1 MTPAAVLGNYLT
13 DKQLS
18 NLEYYCYVEREE
30 ITFCSDGP
38 IEEPSLIFRLPLL
51 KSIKLN
57 NGVHAFRVMAEVE
70 NLTANTLLSGSIKVS
85 FGEREDESLNILIYG
100 PVNFRDK
107 SSLNRSHLLRADV
120 PAIKS
125 LYNAIS
131 RVYYDSNVA
140 EIKFS
145 QATSNFRASK
155 QNQWR
160 HNMQWSSSGLVES
173 SRYQSSDQ
181 HRTK

>member
-1 MTPAAVLGNYLT
+1 MSPAAVLSKYLT
-13 DKQLS
+13 DNQLR
-18 NLEYYCYVEREE
+18 NLEYYCYVEDEE
-30 ITFCSDGP
+30 VAFCSDSR
-38 IEEPSLIFRLPLL
+38 IEQPDLIFRLPLL
-51 KSIKLN
+51 ESIKLN

-70 NLTANTLLSGSIKVS
+70 NLTATTLLSGSLKVS

-107 SSLNRSHLLRADV
+107 SSLNRSHLIRADV
-120 PAIKS
+120 PAING

-140 EIKFS
+140 VIKFS

-155 QNQWR
+155 QNQ
-160 HNMQWSSSGLVES
+160 
-173 SRYQSSDQ
+173 
-181 HRTK
+181 

>member
-1 MTPAAVLGNYLT
+1 MSPAAVLSKYLT
-13 DKQLS
+13 DNQLR
-18 NLEYYCYVEREE
+18 NLEYYCYVEDEE
-30 ITFCSDGP
+30 VAFCSDSR
-38 IEEPSLIFRLPLL
+38 IEKPDLIFRLPLL

-70 NLTANTLLSGSIKVS
+70 NLTATTLLSGSLKVS
-85 FGEREDESLNILIYG
+85 FGEREEESLNILIYG

-107 SSLNRSHLLRADV
+107 SSLNRSHLIRADV
-120 PAIKS
+120 PAIND

-131 RVYYDSNVA
+131 RVYYESNVA

-155 QNQWR
+155 
-160 HNMQWSSSGLVES
+160 
-173 SRYQSSDQ
+173 
-181 HRTK
+181 

>member
-1 MTPAAVLGNYLT
+1 MLCITPAAVLSNYLN

-18 NLEYYCYVEREE
+18 SLEYYCYVEREK
-30 ITFCSDGP
+30 ISFCSDRP
-38 IEEPSLIFRLPLL
+38 IEEPNLIFRLPLL

-57 NGVHAFRVMAEVE
+57 NGVHAFRVMADVE

-107 SSLNRSHLLRADV
+107 SGLNRSHLIRADV
-120 PAIKS
+120 PAING

-131 RVYYDSNVA
+131 SVYYDSNVA
-140 EIKFS
+140 GIKFS
-145 QATSNFRASK
+145 QATINFRANK
-155 QNQWR
+155 QNQ
-160 HNMQWSSSGLVES
+160 
-173 SRYQSSDQ
+173 
-181 HRTK
+181 

>member
-1 MTPAAVLGNYLT
+1 MSPAAVLSKYLT
-13 DKQLS
+13 DNQLR
-18 NLEYYCYVEREE
+18 NLEYYCYVEDEE
-30 ITFCSDGP
+30 VAFCSDSR
-38 IEEPSLIFRLPLL
+38 IEQPDLIFRLPLL

-70 NLTANTLLSGSIKVS
+70 NLTATTLLSGSLKVS

-107 SSLNRSHLLRADV
+107 SSLNRSHLIRADV
-120 PAIKS
+120 PAING

-140 EIKFS
+140 VIKFS
-145 QATSNFRASK
+145 QATSNFRVSK
-155 QNQWR
+155 QNQ
-160 HNMQWSSSGLVES
+160 
-173 SRYQSSDQ
+173 
-181 HRTK
+181 